1 MNIDFQEWMRRILR
15 TKQLGNRC
23 TLTVFAPLQRFESSW
38 AFRSWFIILHLL
50 FSSLVVTGLPFSGP
64 QRGKNVNFEHYLP
77 SVFRLSGMFC
87 TAPLSPFLWFL
98 PVLPLSLNA
107 KVLTSRLTFWTRFF
121 CIVH

>member
-15 TKQLGNRC
+15 TKQLGNHC

-77 SVFRLSGMFC
+77 SLSSGFLAC
-87 TAPLSPFLWFL
+87 FAPLPYHPSFGFSPFFPYL
-98 PVLPLSLNA
+98 
-107 KVLTSRLTFWTRFF
+107 
-121 CIVH
+121 